1 MKSRR
6 SKWLGGI
13 GAAGL
18 VVGCLGLAGF
28 GLGTT
33 ASDAQA
39 GPLAEFEGGK
49 AVAQS
54 ARWTVL
60 DSMKREAALDNQTG
74 LVWETVPTRAMTVW
88 KGAAGVCAKKTV
100 GGKNDWRLPSLK
112 ELETLADHTI
122 YPPPALPPGHPFSNI
137 ELHGYWTSTEHE
149 EYPFSA
155 WDVNFDYG
163 IVGND
168 FKINKNFVWCVRD
181 NS

>member
-6 SKWLGGI
+6 SKWVGGI
-13 GAAGL
+13 GTM
-18 VVGCLGLAGF
+18 GLAVGF
-28 GLGTT
+28 LALAGIAVGT
-33 ASDAQA
+33 APSDAQA
-39 GPLAEFEGGK
+39 GPLAEFQGGK
-49 AVAQS
+49 AVGLS
-54 ARWTVL
+54 ARFTIL
-60 DSMKREAALDNQTG
+60 DSFNKEAALDNETG
-74 LVWETVPTRAMTVW
+74 LVWEMVPARVTTVW
-88 KGAAGVCAKKTV
+88 QKAAAVCAKKTV

-122 YPPPALPPGHPFSNI
+122 YPPPALVKGHPFSNI

-163 IVGND
+163 IIGND

-181 NS
+181 NK